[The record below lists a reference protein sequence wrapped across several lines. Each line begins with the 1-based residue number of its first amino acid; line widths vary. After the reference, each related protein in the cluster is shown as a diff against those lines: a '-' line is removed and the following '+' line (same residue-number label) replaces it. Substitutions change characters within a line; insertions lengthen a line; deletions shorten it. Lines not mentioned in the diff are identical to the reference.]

1 MVNGNLNKQAGGAET
16 APKRSVKRSR
26 TVYEDLQREIMLGAL
41 PPMATIVE
49 MEIAERFA
57 CSQSTVREAL
67 IALSNDGLV
76 ERRSHRGTFVAD
88 ARADDAHE
96 LIRIRRDIE
105 SRSMVRVLR
114 RFGALLKKELVDNI
128 EAMKS
133 AALQD
138 DVYQVTLH
146 DRAFHLNLFDAADL
160 PSIRPVLQR
169 CLIHNHRFKIL
180 NSGSQRDLYE
190 TAVRHEA
197 ILDALTAGDAKG
209 ATAAMAHHVTTIE
222 EFGPDITEEKE

>member
-1 MVNGNLNKQAGGAET
+1 MANEDLDKQPGST
-16 APKRSVKRSR
+16 AATVRRSAKRSL
-26 TVYEDLQREIMLGAL
+26 TVYDDLQREIMLGVL

-49 MEIAERFA
+49 MDIAERFA

-96 LIRIRRDIE
+96 MIRIRRDIE
-105 SRSMVRVLR
+105 ARSMVRVLR
-114 RFGALLKKELVDNI
+114 RFGSLLKNELCETI
-128 EAMKS
+128 ENMKAAAM
-133 AALQD
+133 QD
-138 DVYQVTLH
+138 DVYQVTLY

-160 PSIRPVLQR
+160 PSVRPMLQR

-197 ILDALTAGDAKG
+197 ILDALAEGNAKKATTAI
-209 ATAAMAHHVTTIE
+209 AHHVTTIA
-222 EFGPDITEEKE
+222 EFGPDITEEEE

>member
-1 MVNGNLNKQAGGAET
+1 MANENLDKQTDGT
-16 APKRSVKRSR
+16 ATALKRGVKRSR
-26 TVYEDLQREIMLGAL
+26 TVYEDLQRDIMLGVL
-41 PPMATIVE
+41 PPMSTIVE
-49 MEIAERFA
+49 MDIADRFA

-105 SRSMVRVLR
+105 ARSMSRVLR
-114 RFGALLKKELVDNI
+114 RFGTLLQNELVEII

-133 AALQD
+133 AAQQD
-138 DVYQVTLH
+138 DVYQVTLY

-160 PSIRPVLQR
+160 PSVRPVLKR

-180 NSGSQRDLYE
+180 NSGTYRDLYE
-190 TAVRHEA
+190 TAARHEP
-197 ILDALTAGDAKG
+197 ILDALTAGDARAAK
-209 ATAAMAHHVTTIE
+209 AAMSHHVTTIA
-222 EFGPDITEEKE
+222 EFGPDITEEEG

>member
-1 MVNGNLNKQAGGAET
+1 MANGNLNKQAGGAET

-105 SRSMVRVLR
+105 SRSMARVLR

-190 TAVRHEA
+190 NGCPA
-197 ILDALTAGDAKG
+197 
-209 ATAAMAHHVTTIE
+209 
-222 EFGPDITEEKE
+222 

>member
-1 MVNGNLNKQAGGAET
+1 M
-16 APKRSVKRSR
+16 
-26 TVYEDLQREIMLGAL
+26 YEDLQREIMLGVL

-67 IALSNDGLV
+67 IALNNDGLV

-105 SRSMVRVLR
+105 SRAMARVLR
-114 RFGALLKKELVDNI
+114 RFGALLRNELIEII

-133 AALQD
+133 AAQQG
-138 DVYQVTLH
+138 DVYQVTIH

-160 PSIRPVLQR
+160 PSVRPVLQR

-197 ILDALTAGDAKG
+197 ILDGLTSGDVKR
-209 ATAAMAHHVTTIE
+209 ATAAMSHHVTTIE
-222 EFGPDITEEKE
+222 EFGPDITEEEGS

>member
-1 MVNGNLNKQAGGAET
+1 MANGNREKSESEAIAT
-16 APKRSVKRSR
+16 PKRAVKRSS
-26 TVYEDLQREIMLGAL
+26 TVYEDLQREIMLGVL
-41 PPMATIVE
+41 PPLSTIVE
-49 MEIAERFA
+49 MDIAERFA

-76 ERRSHRGTFVAD
+76 ERRSHRGSFVAD

-105 SRSMVRVLR
+105 ARGMARVLR
-114 RFGALLKKELVDNI
+114 RFGALLKNELITTIELMKE
-128 EAMKS
+128 

-138 DVYQVTLH
+138 DVYQVTLY

-160 PSIRPVLQR
+160 PSVRPVLRR

-180 NSGSQRDLYE
+180 NSGTYRDLYE

-197 ILDALTAGDAKG
+197 ILDALSEGDAKA
-209 ATAAMAHHVTTIE
+209 ATAAIAHHVTTIA
-222 EFGPDITEEKE
+222 EFGPDIIETKE